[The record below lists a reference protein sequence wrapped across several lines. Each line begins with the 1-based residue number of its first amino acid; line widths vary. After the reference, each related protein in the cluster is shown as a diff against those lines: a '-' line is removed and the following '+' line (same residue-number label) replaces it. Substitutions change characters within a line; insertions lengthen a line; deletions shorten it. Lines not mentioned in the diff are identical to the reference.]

1 MLKSLLTKA
10 LLLLPF
16 VVSYVN
22 AEPLVWQA
30 KDDQRQFIFLGS
42 IHAGNTDLYPLP
54 TIFLQHW
61 QHADALVVEANILQP
76 SRARLDPEVPSTE
89 SVLSKTEKQALTA
102 TAKLAGLSP
111 SSLLQSPPWLS
122 AITLQMHMAR
132 QAKLDPE
139 QGIDITLLRR
149 AKAQQLPILELES
162 ITQQIHLMEQL
173 PDHGKD
179 LLMTT
184 VTGWG
189 EMETQLT
196 CLLTAWKA
204 GDQQQLLTLFHD
216 SQYSSHTD
224 DALIN
229 NRNHNWAKQLTTAPE
244 YQQGTFMV
252 VVGAMHLLGKQG
264 VQALLAQQGFDV
276 KPLTQ
281 GQTVRCD

>member
-10 LLLLPF
+10 LLFLPF
-16 VVSYVN
+16 MVPYAS
-22 AEPLVWQA
+22 AEPLIWQA

-42 IHAGNTDLYPLP
+42 IHAGNTELYPLP
-54 TIFLQHW
+54 SVFLSHW
-61 QHADALVVEANILQP
+61 QQADALVVEANILKP
-76 SRARLDPEVPSTE
+76 SRAKLNPDIPSTE
-89 SVLSKTEKQALTA
+89 SLLSDTEKHALTA
-102 TAKLAGLSP
+102 TARRAGIP
-111 SSLLQSPPWLS
+111 PYSLLQSPPWLS

-132 QAKLDPE
+132 QAELDPE

-149 AKAQQLPILELES
+149 ADAQKLPILELES
-162 ITQQIHLMEQL
+162 IAQQIHLMEQL
-173 PDHGKD
+173 PDHGKN
-179 LLMTT
+179 LLMAT

-189 EMETQLT
+189 EMEAQLT
-196 CLLTAWKA
+196 CLLAAWKA

-216 SQYSSHTD
+216 SQYSDHTD

-264 VQALLAQQGFDV
+264 VPALLAQQGFDV

-281 GQTVRCD
+281 GKKIRCK